1 MQWEYYVKDFKF
13 DENQMEGGFPNKLE
27 HDDLSHLGNA
37 GWELI
42 NIVSYRSNDN
52 ELCLRYYYKKAKK
65 PNWKTFPKRSNRK
78 GYFCCHYTEETYVQV
93 IIILITIL
101 LAIIL
106 NHSLISNSEPTERLV
121 KIKKKQ
127 QIRTKFSHQVYEP
140 MRLFCK
146 RQ

>member
-13 DENQMEGGFPNKLE
+13 DENQMEDRFPNKLE

-65 PNWKTFPKRSNRK
+65 PN
-78 GYFCCHYTEETYVQV
+78 
-93 IIILITIL
+93 
-101 LAIIL
+101 
-106 NHSLISNSEPTERLV
+106 
-121 KIKKKQ
+121 
-127 QIRTKFSHQVYEP
+127 
-140 MRLFCK
+140 
-146 RQ
+146 